1 MIYSLTWLPAVLEAA
16 GLKVAEVD
24 GWRSRGRAEMG
35 RVRGVMCHHTATP
48 RGGNMPT
55 LNLLINGRP
64 AGPGT
69 SALPG
74 PLSQL
79 GLGRDG
85 TFYVV
90 AAGRANHAG
99 AGRWEG
105 VETGNSSFIGIEAEN
120 SGRASDPWPDVQMD
134 AYRRGV
140 AAILRHIGAG
150 ANMCCGHKEYAVP
163 KGRKPDPS
171 FDMPAFRAGV
181 AELLVGKSPPPRIP
195 AVDDAQR
202 PTLRRGARGPFVA
215 ELQRLLGVEGP
226 PVFGPR
232 TEAALRAFQRSA
244 RLVPD
249 GIAGP
254 RTWATLVAAPK
265 VGSALAAP
273 APAPAP
279 PRALGAAA
287 PAPATPATATP
298 EGLPPADSPAR
309 PVRVDGSR
317 VLTPDGRAFASSFRK
332 GFVTNGSTT
341 ISEWL
346 DTLPSPPPSINSSAL
361 RVLDAM
367 CVIEGKLEAVNSWD
381 GAHISFGFFQWTAGM
396 GGDGELPVLLS
407 DLKAADPGAFQDC
420 LGQYG
425 LDARVASPTATTG
438 KLILGGNVLD
448 SDAEKDV
455 LRSPAWAYRFWRS
468 GHHPSMRLA
477 QLALAARRIKRF
489 QDAKTA
495 NRKLRDWINSEYG
508 IALILD
514 QHINRPGHVPKT
526 LEQAIAALGGS
537 LPADPA
543 SWGRAEEQRLI
554 DVYLDKR
561 DETSMTD
568 SAKRAAKVASFVRDH
583 QISDERKSFV
593 FA

>member
-35 RVRGVMCHHTATP
+35 KIRGVMCHHTATAT
-48 RGGNMPT
+48 GGNMPT
-55 LNLLINGRP
+55 LNLLVNGRP
-64 AGPGT
+64 AGRGT

-85 TFYVV
+85 TFYVI

-99 AGRWEG
+99 SGRWEG

-120 SGRASDPWPDVQMD
+120 SGRPGDRWPDVQMD
-134 AYRRGV
+134 AYARGV

-150 ANMCCGHKEYAVP
+150 ANMCCGHKEYALP

-171 FDMPAFRAGV
+171 FDMPAFRAEV
-181 AELLVGKSPPPRIP
+181 AELLAGRTPRPPIP
-195 AVDDAQR
+195 AIDDARR
-202 PTLRRGARGPFVA
+202 PTIRRGSRGPFVA

-232 TEAALRAFQRSA
+232 TEAALRAFQRTA
-244 RLVPD
+244 DIVPD

-254 RTWATLVAAPK
+254 RTWAALDAAPK
-265 VGSALAAP
+265 PGSPLSVPAAPSRADAVLGPAAP
-273 APAPAP
+273 AAP
-279 PRALGAAA
+279 AA
-287 PAPATPATATP
+287 PAVQ
-298 EGLPPADSPAR
+298 GLPPADSPAR
-309 PVRVDGSR
+309 PVKLDDNR
-317 VLTPDGRAFASSFRK
+317 VLTPDGRPFATRFRR
-332 GFVTNGSTT
+332 GYVTNGSTT
-341 ISEWL
+341 LAAWL
-346 DTLPSPPPSINSSAL
+346 KTVPAPASINSSAL

-407 DLKAADPGAFQDC
+407 DLKAADPAAFHDC
-420 LGQYG
+420 FGQYG
-425 LDARVASPTATTG
+425 LDARVASAAATTG
-438 KLILGGNVLD
+438 KLLLNGEVLD
-448 SDAEKDV
+448 TDAEKDV
-455 LRSPAWAYRFWRS
+455 LRSPAWTYRFWRS

-495 NRKLRDWINSEYG
+495 GRKLRDWINSEYG

-526 LEQAIAALGGS
+526 LEQAIAAVAGS
-537 LPADPA
+537 LPGDPA
-543 SWGRAEEQRLI
+543 TWGKAEEQRLI
-554 DVYLDKR
+554 DAYLDKR
-561 DETSMTD
+561 DDTNMTD
-568 SAKRAAKVASFVRDH
+568 SAKRAAKVASFVRDR
-583 QISDERKSFV
+583 QISDDRKSFV